1 MLAELAAANAAFSII
16 KQAISNGS
24 ELAAAGKQVAD
35 FAVAKQG
42 LQKKINKKKGGGDGS
57 DLAEFMALEQIKQK
71 ENELREIMIW
81 AGRPGLWKDWQAF
94 QANATAARSAA
105 QKKADAKSAVMRDR
119 IKMAIAAILFIFIV
133 GGILGGAFYM
143 KMKGLI

>member
-35 FAVAKQG
+35 FAMAKDG
-42 LQKKINKKKGGGDGS
+42 LQKKINKKKGSGNGS

-94 QANATAARSAA
+94 QANASAARSAA
-105 QKKADAKSAVMRDR
+105 QKKRRLTLKVRSCVTELTWLLPPYCSFLLSVVYLAE
-119 IKMAIAAILFIFIV
+119 LFT
-133 GGILGGAFYM
+133 
-143 KMKGLI
+143 

>member
-35 FAVAKQG
+35 FAMAKQG

-57 DLAEFMALEQIKQK
+57 DLAEFMALEQIKKK
-71 ENELREIMIW
+71 EAELREIMIW
-81 AGRPGLWKDWQAF
+81 AGRPGLWKDWQEF
-94 QANATAARSAA
+94 QANASAARLAA
-105 QKKADAKSAVMRDR
+105 QKKAAAKSAAMRER
-119 IKMAIAAILFIFIV
+119 INMLIASVLFIFIV
-133 GGILGGAFYM
+133 GAIIGGLFYI
-143 KMKGLI
+143 KMQGLI

>member
-35 FAVAKQG
+35 FAMAKQG

-57 DLAEFMALEQIKQK
+57 DLAEFMALEQIKKK
-71 ENELREIMIW
+71 EAELREIMIW
-81 AGRPGLWKDWQAF
+81 AGRPGLWKDWQEF
-94 QANATAARSAA
+94 QANASAARSAA
-105 QKKADAKSAVMRDR
+105 QKKAAAKSAAMRER
-119 IKMAIAAILFIFIV
+119 INMLIASVLFIFIV
-133 GGILGGAFYM
+133 GGIIGGLFYM
-143 KMKGLI
+143 KMQGLI

>member
-57 DLAEFMALEQIKQK
+57 DLAEFMALEQIKKK
-71 ENELREIMIW
+71 EAELREIMIW
-81 AGRPGLWKDWQAF
+81 AGRPGLWKDWQEF
-94 QANATAARSAA
+94 QANASAARLAA
-105 QKKADAKSAVMRDR
+105 QKKAAAKSAAMRER
-119 IKMAIAAILFIFIV
+119 INMLIASVLFIFIV
-133 GGILGGAFYM
+133 GAIIGGLFYM
-143 KMKGLI
+143 KMQGLV

>member
-57 DLAEFMALEQIKQK
+57 DLAEFMALEQIKKK
-71 ENELREIMIW
+71 EAELREIMIW
-81 AGRPGLWKDWQAF
+81 AGRPGLWKDWQEF
-94 QANATAARSAA
+94 QANASAARLAAQKKAAARSAA
-105 QKKADAKSAVMRDR
+105 MRDR
-119 IKMAIAAILFIFIV
+119 INMAIAVVLFIFIV
-133 GGILGGAFYM
+133 GGIIGGLFYM
-143 KMKGLI
+143 KMQGLV

>member
-35 FAVAKQG
+35 FAMAKQG

-57 DLAEFMALEQIKQK
+57 DLAEFMALEQIKKK
-71 ENELREIMIW
+71 EAELREIMIW
-81 AGRPGLWKDWQAF
+81 AGRPGLWKDWQEF
-94 QANATAARSAA
+94 QANASAARSAA
-105 QKKADAKSAVMRDR
+105 QKKAAAKSAAMRER
-119 IKMAIAAILFIFIV
+119 INMLIASVLFIFIV
-133 GGILGGAFYM
+133 GAIIGGLFYM
-143 KMKGLI
+143 KMQGLI